1 MTRKHN
7 QHHCPI
13 WGRKEKITQKKK
25 KLRLCVPVLVSLQ
38 RPDLQLNVCA
48 HARARAR
55 AKGALLVGLEFLS
68 AGTASNF
75 SHASAVIRIV
85 PLSKQIWLHISFD
98 GYSNGPGAKLPSNT
112 GPLCPPALG
121 TPPINWPLVLVSR
134 CLAEGRS
141 QLLLPSPDPNLSL
154 ITASHELRF
163 ASFG

>member
-13 WGRKEKITQKKK
+13 GGKKKKKSPQKKK
-25 KLRLCVPVLVSLQ
+25 KMRLCVPVLVSLQ

-48 HARARAR
+48 RARAH

-98 GYSNGPGAKLPSNT
+98 GYSNGPSAKLPSNT
-112 GPLCPPALG
+112 GPLCPPALD
-121 TPPINWPLVLVSR
+121 TPPINWPLLLVSR